1 MVFDQIIQP
10 KKLPNRTQD
19 QRTCIPVSHNK
30 WDILNVPGSWKDCS
44 RFICARTVTLDIH
57 SGEKYK
63 SFCVFRICTE
73 SHIRSSEPVFGIP
86 NEEMVALKRDVYFG
100 VRPTNGP
107 CVPICHPEY
116 CVPNMYIPTKFAVS
130 LALRGLRSWLK
141 QSRFLPLREAR
152 DSKSLDHHGVT
163 PVTGCFSH
171 TASIGEPGFS
181 RHSAAADTRVQGTSS
196 HRRPDKASMGVK
208 LLPGSSIANPRSMCL
223 IMGAMTEALSLFEQ
237 TSRVATGACTTLF
250 SLAVL
255 PDDVAYMVNPF
266 PPVLA
271 ANAPHGL
278 IDALDAH
285 THKHGP
291 TPLPLD
297 PGHVLH
303 LRLGGGLVLR
313 PTVHCVAVAIGLAL
327 ARVQAS
333 ASDPRWRARA
343 DAGIRAWDLAPAGG
357 QGWSEE
363 GQAKRECEC
372 EELLL
377 SPEGI
382 SDGTTRRSRGTPPV
396 VWREGGPE
404 AGRNRSLSGTAMLR
418 GAKQSPLLHLV
429 PPLTP
434 GLHVPCRACTLL

>member
-1 MVFDQIIQP
+1 MCQNGYFRHCELSRIVKL
-10 KKLPNRTQD
+10 KKSP
-19 QRTCIPVSHNK
+19 IF
-30 WDILNVPGSWKDCS
+30 PG
-44 RFICARTVTLDIH
+44 VTDYSMNH

-63 SFCVFRICTE
+63 SFCVFRLCTE

-86 NEEMVALKRDVYFG
+86 NEEMVVLKRDVYFG

-107 CVPICHPEY
+107 CVPICRPEY

-171 TASIGEPGFS
+171 TASIVEPGFS

-223 IMGAMTEALSLFEQ
+223 ITGAMTEALSLFEQ
-237 TSRVATGACTTLF
+237 TSRVSTARPHTAPARPWARAAPPTG
-250 SLAVL
+250 
-255 PDDVAYMVNPF
+255 
-266 PPVLA
+266 
-271 ANAPHGL
+271 
-278 IDALDAH
+278 
-285 THKHGP
+285 
-291 TPLPLD
+291 
-297 PGHVLH
+297 
-303 LRLGGGLVLR
+303 
-313 PTVHCVAVAIGLAL
+313 
-327 ARVQAS
+327 
-333 ASDPRWRARA
+333 WRARPQAHRTLRCGRNWARARTGSRSARA
-343 DAGIRAWDLAPAGG
+343 DDLHSHSCRRAPQLRLLTPVGAPVPMLGFELGIWLPLGG
-357 QGWSEE
+357 RGWSKE

-377 SPEGI
+377 SPEGT
-382 SDGTTRRSRGTPPV
+382 SDGTTRRSQGTPPV

-404 AGRNRSLSGTAMLR
+404 AGQNRSLSGTAMLR
-418 GAKQSPLLHLV
+418 GAKQSPLLHLI